1 MVGFSSHRMDYCESR
16 GYGGWFSWRL
26 PPRPLSMSQR
36 YGAGQLSTNIFAL
49 KKLNKRQFLPLQQ
62 PYSNKLQTWLYETY
76 VKYVIK
82 HIFTHS
88 LSLLYFAELPRGFYN
103 HKDSG
108 ARATFKS
115 PGAFLIF
122 IVKIH
127 KNKYLHLSDVFPQG
141 TRSAFYKLYVIEHHS
156 KFTSIAD
163 FFAIL
168 HRKHRI

>member
-1 MVGFSSHRMDYCESR
+1 MVGSSSHRMDYCESR

-49 KKLNKRQFLPLQQ
+49 KKLNKRQFSPLQQ
-62 PYSNKLQTWLYETY
+62 LYKHKLQLWLSETY
-76 VKYVIK
+76 IKYVIK
-82 HIFTHS
+82 HIFTRS
-88 LSLLYFAELPRGFYN
+88 LSPLYFAEPPRGFCD